1 MEAMYSLEGET
12 QKMDEGQIKQQLDNR
27 RIKFPLK
34 WVVPVVCILIIFGV
48 ISFANYQK
56 TLSAGTVQPA
66 TMGEPVGQ
74 SAGGPSAVGQVQI
87 VQEIEKT
94 ARSTDKLAKRPSIWP
109 VQGEITSRF
118 GWRNSPWGDG
128 SEFHP
133 GIDIANN
140 METPIVATADGE
152 VVQTGWSGGYGNIV
166 KINHGDGIETIYGH
180 NSRIAVSAGQ
190 SVQKG
195 QVIAYLG
202 NTGRSTG
209 PHAHYEVRVNGNAVD
224 PVSFLV
230 LY

>member
-1 MEAMYSLEGET
+1 
-12 QKMDEGQIKQQLDNR
+12 MDEGQIKQQSDDR
-27 RIKFPLK
+27 RIKFQIK
-34 WVVPVVCILIIFGV
+34 WIVPVVCILIIVGV

-56 TLSAGTVQPA
+56 KLSAGTVQPA
-66 TMGEPVGQ
+66 ALEESVGQ
-74 SAGGPSAVGQVQI
+74 SIGGPSAVGPVQTGQD
-87 VQEIEKT
+87 VEKT
-94 ARSTDKLAKRPSIWP
+94 ARSTDKFAKRPSIWP

-133 GIDIANN
+133 GIDIANS

-152 VVQTGWSGGYGNIV
+152 VVQTGASGGYGNIV
-166 KINHGDGIETIYGH
+166 KIDHGDGIETIYGH
-180 NSRIAVSAGQ
+180 NSRIAVSVGQ